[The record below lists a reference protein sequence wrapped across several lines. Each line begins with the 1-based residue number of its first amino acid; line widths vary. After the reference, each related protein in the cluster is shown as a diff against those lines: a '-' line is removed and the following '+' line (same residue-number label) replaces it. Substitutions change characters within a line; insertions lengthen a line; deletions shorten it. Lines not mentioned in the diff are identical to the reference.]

1 MYVHQLGLV
10 ASHPWRIAT
19 WTASIPE
26 LCFWLNTEQ
35 NNATNDGKG
44 MLWGNNRRKWKGW
57 HADVRLR
64 HSVSPVQYIYHLLK
78 LTDWKLPLHGY
89 QCSGD
94 IEVNLGRVYINVIC
108 KRLGVQTVLYADTNT
123 LFASTSPLYI
133 CTTCQLLVWDPYTF
147 KGNQSLEP
155 VQKFAGKLCL
165 KCQDMEMLEQLDL
178 TPLSCHKF
186 SNCLECAISLMAF
199 YIFMPGV
206 LCTKLLSLI
215 IPVVMA
221 FLIM

>member
-1 MYVHQLGLV
+1 MQVCDWG
-10 ASHPWRIAT
+10 
-19 WTASIPE
+19 IP
-26 LCFWLNTEQ
+26 
-35 NNATNDGKG
+35 
-44 MLWGNNRRKWKGW
+44 
-57 HADVRLR
+57 
-64 HSVSPVQYIYHLLK
+64 YHLCSIHIPPTGLK

-89 QCSGD
+89 RCSGD
-94 IEVNLGRVYINVIC
+94 IKVNLGRVYINVIC
-108 KRLGVQTVLYADTNT
+108 NKARDLECRQSYTGTWADTNT

-147 KGNQSLEP
+147 KGNQWLES
-155 VQKFAGKLCL
+155 VQKFAGKFCL